1 MPTPSFEHIVATAH
15 RINDEVVTADTDLT
29 ILEDFIDRE
38 GAHAHNTQLLSR
50 DDFFTVDGIFSDD
63 VFDFRELEDSQD
75 SVSTICFFFKKNS

>member
-1 MPTPSFEHIVATAH
+1 MPTPTFEHIVTTAH
-15 RINDEVVTADTDLT
+15 RINNEPVTSDTDLS

-38 GAHAHNTQLLSR
+38 GAHDYNTRLLSR

-75 SVSTICFFFKKNS
+75 SVSTICIFFKN